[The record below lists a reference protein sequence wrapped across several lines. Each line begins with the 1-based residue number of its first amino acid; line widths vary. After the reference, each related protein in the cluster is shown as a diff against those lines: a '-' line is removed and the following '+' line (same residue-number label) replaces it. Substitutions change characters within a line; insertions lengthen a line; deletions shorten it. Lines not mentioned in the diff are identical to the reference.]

1 MGRGVTRAVASLD
14 AAAARAREDGPGV
27 HPTSRG
33 ARTRSRWLSPRALLL
48 HLEVVLVAP
57 ACVGA
62 GWWQA
67 TRALA
72 GNGLSWVYSVEWPVF
87 ALLAIAGWW
96 HLLHED
102 PGAYRARKAGSS
114 VTESEPDGAD
124 GPGARV
130 PAMPV
135 RLGSGLREPVGD
147 GGGVGAGAPRRALPT
162 SPLTGVGTAPRPTVT
177 VDGTTARLATALA
190 VLVGI
195 DLVLGMAT
203 LVVVS
208 PERPSGWV
216 PSRWVALY
224 LLHGLVGLPLA
235 VGAVLLLARVRGA
248 TRISRLSGWTGAVGV
263 LVAATG
269 GLLTVSHP
277 ARLAGM
283 ALMLLGAATA
293 GFGYL
298 FPTFE
303 KLGT

>member
-1 MGRGVTRAVASLD
+1 MTRTVASLD
-14 AAAARAREDGPGV
+14 ATAAPTRARAEEPGV
-27 HPTSRG
+27 HPTARG
-33 ARTRSRWLSPRALLL
+33 ARMRSRWLSPRALLL

-87 ALLAIAGWW
+87 ALLAVAGWW

-114 VTESEPDGAD
+114 VAGSEPEGAARPD
-124 GPGARV
+124 ARV
-130 PAMPV
+130 PAVPV
-135 RLGSGLREPVGD
+135 PLGLFLPEPVGE
-147 GGGVGAGAPRRALPT
+147 GGGIGVGAPRRTLPT
-162 SPLTGVGTAPRPTVT
+162 SSLTGVGTAPGPTVT

-190 VLVGI
+190 VLVGL

-208 PERPSGWV
+208 PERPTGWV

-263 LVAATG
+263 LVAAAG

-283 ALMLLGAATA
+283 ALMLLGAVTA

-303 KLGT
+303 KLGS